1 MTLKQKKAARTVV
14 ATGVAKTV
22 VVIKKTLWY
31 TVVIP
36 IIVLNLVA
44 VYIDMITLA
53 VNIAKHI
60 MSITIMTESSRIAY
74 VKTKPQSSIALRLRS
89 FYKVVYINY
98 FLSSFDGIL
107 HCLVSTT
114 GFLFYIAD

>member
-22 VVIKKTLWY
+22 VVTKKTPWY
-31 TVVIP
+31 TVATS

-44 VYIDMITLA
+44 VHTDMITLI

-60 MSITIMTESSRIAY
+60 MSITITTKSSRIAY
-74 VKTKPQSSIALRLRS
+74 AKTNKASEFNYSDAS
-89 FYKVVYINY
+89 F
-98 FLSSFDGIL
+98 IL
-107 HCLVSTT
+107 QDRI
-114 GFLFYIAD
+114 Y